1 MKEKEMAR
9 FEHKSIVWHQPYSL
23 RNDRHLERGLGCI
36 NRDTQGYISIT
47 KMDIWANH
55 ESDFVLIDIG
65 GIGQAKALRDALNE
79 FIAEEESAE
88 EN

>member
-1 MKEKEMAR
+1 
-9 FEHKSIVWHQPYSL
+9 
-23 RNDRHLERGLGCI
+23 
-36 NRDTQGYISIT
+36 
-47 KMDIWANH
+47 MDIWANH

-79 FIAEEESAE
+79 FIAEEESEE